1 VVITKLKNSKLLFFR
16 FLDVL
21 KEYMK
26 EGCTKF
32 CYCDTDS
39 FLIAMTEETLD
50 QCVKDDMKEK
60 WAELKPKWFAGSSM
74 ASQKEP
80 GLLKEEAG
88 ISRGWFLALSPKC
101 YIICEKEPCD
111 LEKKIVAK
119 ENEYKTLEILSE
131 IKEEPQNTIKKKS
144 AKGCNRKIPLR

>member
-1 VVITKLKNSKLLFFR
+1 
-16 FLDVL
+16 
-21 KEYMK
+21 MK
-26 EGCTKF
+26 PGSTKF

-39 FLIAMTEETLD
+39 FLIAMTEDSLD
-50 QCVKDDMKEK
+50 ECVKD
-60 WAELKPKWFAGSSM
+60 ELKDDWNNRVKQKWFAGETM

-101 YIICEKEPCD
+101 YIICEKEPCEY
-111 LEKKIVAK
+111 EKEICKK
-119 ENEYKTLEILSE
+119 ENEYRTFDILDEICT
-131 IKEEPQNTIKKKS
+131 EPPNKIAKKS

>member
-1 VVITKLKNSKLLFFR
+1 
-16 FLDVL
+16 
-21 KEYMK
+21 MK
-26 EGCTKF
+26 PGSTKF

-50 QCVKDDMKEK
+50 LCVKDELKEE
-60 WAELKPKWFAGSSM
+60 WEILKPKWFAGETM

-101 YIICEKEPCD
+101 YILCEKEPCEI
-111 LEKKIVAK
+111 EKRLVKK
-119 ENEYKTLEILSE
+119 ENEYKTFEILAS
-131 IKEEPQNTIKKKS
+131 INEEPPNKIAKKS

>member
-1 VVITKLKNSKLLFFR
+1 
-16 FLDVL
+16 
-21 KEYMK
+21 MK
-26 EGCTKF
+26 SGSTKF

-39 FLIAMTEETLD
+39 FLIAMTEDSLED
-50 QCVKDDMKEK
+50 CVKDELKEE
-60 WAELKPKWFAGSSM
+60 WINTVKPKWFAGESM

-101 YIICEKEPCD
+101 YVLCEKEPCQYEIEM
-111 LEKKIVAK
+111 LKK
-119 ENEYKTLEILSE
+119 ENEYRTFEILDQ
-131 IKEEPQNTIKKKS
+131 ICNEPQNKIAKKS